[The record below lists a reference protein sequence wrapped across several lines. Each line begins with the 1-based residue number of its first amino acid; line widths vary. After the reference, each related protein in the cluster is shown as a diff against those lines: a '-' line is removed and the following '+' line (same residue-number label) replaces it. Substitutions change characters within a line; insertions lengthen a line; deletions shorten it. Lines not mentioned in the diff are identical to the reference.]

1 MTLHKVIYLP
11 DARLR
16 QKNAPIDV
24 FDDKL
29 KQLVSDMF
37 ETMYHTNGVGLAAPQ
52 IGINLKLAVVDV
64 VGDKANQYVLVNPE
78 IIASTGETKCLAGC
92 LSIPGASAYDGV
104 KRAQI
109 VTVRAQDETGKTVEI
124 EADGLLSRCFQHE
137 IDHLHGKLFIDHLSP
152 LKRSLAK
159 KKLDKFKRQ
168 QAD

>member
-16 QKNAPIDV
+16 QKNAPIEV

-64 VGDKANQYVLVNPE
+64 IGDKTNQYVLVNPE
-78 IIASTGETKCLAGC
+78 IISSTGETRCLAGC

-104 KRAQI
+104 KRAKI
-109 VTVRAQDETGKTVEI
+109 VTVRAQDETGKPFEI
-124 EADGLLSRCFQHE
+124 TADDLLSRCFQHE

-159 KKLDKFKRQ
+159 KKLAKFKRE
-168 QAD
+168 QAG